1 MKRSIDILIK
11 DGLIFDGSGTEP
23 FVSDIAISGDSIRSV
38 GEIHESAA
46 EMVIPAKGLAVAPGF
61 IDTHAHSDFML
72 IADPRAEGKIL
83 QGVTTE
89 INGNCGMSA
98 APLYG
103 KALERREDDLNE
115 LGIRHR
121 WNTVREYRTLIAQQG
136 AAINIA
142 MLAGHGNIRGAVV
155 GYENR
160 GPSDGEFLTM
170 SNLLNDA
177 VREGAMGLSTGLIY
191 PPGIYS
197 ETDELIKLCRVLQ
210 PYGIIYTSHMRS
222 EGAMLLE
229 AIREV
234 ITIGKGSGVRV
245 HVSHIKT
252 AGMQNWHK
260 ADKAISMIMDARNDG
275 LQITCDR
282 YPYTASSTDLDS
294 LLPSWAF
301 EGGNEQELQRLIH
314 EDTRARLRKEL
325 LDQTQGSGYWER
337 VIVSSVASERNQ
349 WMEGKTI
356 AQISSNINSD
366 EIETVFNILVQER
379 LRAGAIFMSMN
390 EDNLRKFLSLPFCAI
405 GSDSSARS
413 FDGPTRLGRPH
424 PRTFGTFPRF
434 LGAYVRDAAL
444 MPMTEAVRRTTSL
457 PAEIFGLKGRGRLKE
472 GMFADIT
479 VFDSAR
485 ISDKATF
492 DDPFQ
497 GPEGIAY
504 VLVNGIPA
512 VWEGRPTG
520 RLSGRMLV
528 RQ

>member
-1 MKRSIDILIK
+1 
-11 DGLIFDGSGTEP
+11 
-23 FVSDIAISGDSIRSV
+23 
-38 GEIHESAA
+38 
-46 EMVIPAKGLAVAPGF
+46 
-61 IDTHAHSDFML
+61 
-72 IADPRAEGKIL
+72 
-83 QGVTTE
+83 
-89 INGNCGMSA
+89 
-98 APLYG
+98 
-103 KALERREDDLNE
+103 
-115 LGIRHR
+115 
-121 WNTVREYRTLIAQQG
+121 
-136 AAINIA
+136 
-142 MLAGHGNIRGAVV
+142 
-155 GYENR
+155 
-160 GPSDGEFLTM
+160 
-170 SNLLNDA
+170 
-177 VREGAMGLSTGLIY
+177 
-191 PPGIYS
+191 
-197 ETDELIKLCRVLQ
+197 
-210 PYGIIYTSHMRS
+210 
-222 EGAMLLE
+222 
-229 AIREV
+229 
-234 ITIGKGSGVRV
+234 
-245 HVSHIKT
+245 
-252 AGMQNWHK
+252 
-260 ADKAISMIMDARNDG
+260 
-275 LQITCDR
+275 
-282 YPYTASSTDLDS
+282 
-294 LLPSWAF
+294 
-301 EGGNEQELQRLIH
+301 
-314 EDTRARLRKEL
+314 
-325 LDQTQGSGYWER
+325 
-337 VIVSSVASERNQ
+337 
-349 WMEGKTI
+349 MEGKTI

-479 VFDSAR
+479 VFDPAR

-497 GPEGIAY
+497 GPEGIPY

>member
-1 MKRSIDILIK
+1 
-11 DGLIFDGSGTEP
+11 
-23 FVSDIAISGDSIRSV
+23 
-38 GEIHESAA
+38 
-46 EMVIPAKGLAVAPGF
+46 
-61 IDTHAHSDFML
+61 
-72 IADPRAEGKIL
+72 
-83 QGVTTE
+83 
-89 INGNCGMSA
+89 
-98 APLYG
+98 
-103 KALERREDDLNE
+103 
-115 LGIRHR
+115 
-121 WNTVREYRTLIAQQG
+121 
-136 AAINIA
+136 
-142 MLAGHGNIRGAVV
+142 
-155 GYENR
+155 
-160 GPSDGEFLTM
+160 
-170 SNLLNDA
+170 
-177 VREGAMGLSTGLIY
+177 
-191 PPGIYS
+191 
-197 ETDELIKLCRVLQ
+197 
-210 PYGIIYTSHMRS
+210 MRS

-260 ADKAISMIMDARNDG
+260 ADRAISMIMDARNDG

-294 LLPSWAF
+294 LLPPWAF

-413 FDGPTRLGRPH
+413 FNGPTRLGRPH

-497 GPEGIAY
+497 GPEGIPY